1 MVKYFTVMSLLIH
14 HRTLLHRADRGRRH
28 RSAGLPGTV
37 QACADMIKRKHDQRC
52 QQSNDK
58 GSQIIASSA
67 SAFTASASAGA
78 GTSAFTAS
86 AAAAAGAGTSAF
98 TVISA
103 FAVFISA
110 AAVFLFF
117 VHCSYPFLICCFTYN
132 EPDYGNIAFRFRK
145 NQPFTKSAT
154 STQTTSGSALRA
166 AIRSSNCFHIPSLS
180 IIS

>member
-67 SAFTASASAGA
+67 SAFTASAS
-78 GTSAFTAS
+78 
-86 AAAAAGAGTSAF
+86 AGAGTSAF